1 MPLRPVLEIDM
12 AEFRTM
18 QKLMI
23 KVQDKERKTLTEQI
37 QQAEK
42 EIAEKLDKLPN
53 ILREDSY
60 TDVQAFMATIRKAEA
75 AMEQYNRD
83 LAAWERQV
91 REKQKPA
98 KKEQAKPPERKSV
111 LKRLR
116 QLQAEGRERNQPKRR
131 KKSFDRDSR

>member
-1 MPLRPVLEIDM
+1 M

-83 LAAWERQV
+83 LAA
-91 REKQKPA
+91 
-98 KKEQAKPPERKSV
+98 
-111 LKRLR
+111 
-116 QLQAEGRERNQPKRR
+116 
-131 KKSFDRDSR
+131 